1 MNWINA
7 LGAYMTFSFI
17 ILLFTSITIDAYG
30 YKLFSWKTIFIFQYE
45 LYECIKDELNMFG
58 VIILEL
64 IVTILTFGTNIM
76 LFIIAVIGWIFTLLW
91 KLFYLIFKKRGK

>member
-17 ILLFTSITIDAYG
+17 ILLFTSITIDVYG
-30 YKLFSWKTIFIFQYE
+30 YKLFSCKTIFIFQYE

-58 VIILEL
+58 IIILEL
-64 IVTILTFGTNIM
+64 IVTILTFGTSIM

>member
-30 YKLFSWKTIFIFQYE
+30 YKLFSWKTIFIFS
-45 LYECIKDELNMFG
+45 I
-58 VIILEL
+58 
-64 IVTILTFGTNIM
+64 
-76 LFIIAVIGWIFTLLW
+76 
-91 KLFYLIFKKRGK
+91 